1 MVMVYFQLGSL
12 LVALCL
18 GGLPL
23 PRNDADSGQVSKTGF
38 KVSKPGG
45 ERDNLFEMEMAAGMP
60 GINIV
65 QQQNLEI

>member
-1 MVMVYFQLGSL
+1 MVYFQLGSL
-12 LVALCL
+12 VVALCL

-38 KVSKPGG
+38 KISKPGG
-45 ERDNLFEMEMAAGMP
+45 ERDNLFEMEMP